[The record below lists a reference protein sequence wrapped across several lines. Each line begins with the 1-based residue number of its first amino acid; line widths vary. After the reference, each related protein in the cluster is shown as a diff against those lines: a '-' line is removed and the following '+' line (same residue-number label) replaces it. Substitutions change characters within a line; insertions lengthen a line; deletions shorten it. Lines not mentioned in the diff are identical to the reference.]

1 MKYFFVGLLLLLLQ
15 NVSGQELGVLVW
27 NIRFASTQDG
37 ADRWELRRNELI
49 SYITE
54 HEPAMIG
61 LQEVLHG
68 QLQDMLSVMNQYQFT
83 GVGRDDGKNQGEF
96 SPILFDTTRITMLQS
111 GNFWLS
117 ETPDTV
123 SVGWDALLPRI
134 CTYGLFEWK
143 ESGQIFWFFNTHFD
157 HIGEQA
163 RIASAK
169 LIQQRIIEINSSNSP
184 VIFAGDLN
192 SEAQDETI
200 VLLQNRW
207 NDAFLNKPA
216 EITFHEGTYCTFDPE
231 YKPKKRI
238 DYIFY
243 KNLELKYFEHLTQ
256 KRNNGRWMSD
266 HLALWARFSF

>member
-15 NVSGQELGVLVW
+15 NGFGQELDVLVW
-27 NIRFASTQDG
+27 NIRYASTQDG
-37 ADRWELRRNELI
+37 ADRWELRRDELI

-54 HEPAMIG
+54 RKPAMIG

-68 QLQDMLSVMNQYQFT
+68 QLQDILNVMDHYQFT
-83 GVGRDDGKNQGEF
+83 GVGRDDGKNNGEF

-111 GNFWLS
+111 GHFWLS

-134 CTYGLFEWK
+134 CTYGLFECK
-143 ESGQIFWFFNTHFD
+143 ENGQNFWFFNTHFD

-169 LIQQRIIEINSSNSP
+169 LIQQRIMEINASNTP
-184 VIFAGDLN
+184 FIFAGDLN
-192 SEAQDETI
+192 SEPHDETI
-200 VLLQNRW
+200 VFLQKSMK
-207 NDAFLNKPA
+207 DAYLNTTA
-216 EITFHEGTYCTFDPE
+216 EITFPEGTYCTFDPE

-243 KNLELKYFEHLTQ
+243 KTLELEYFEHLTQ
-256 KRNNGRWMSD
+256 KRKNGRWMSD
-266 HLALWARFSF
+266 HLALWARFKF